1 MLLAI
6 CTLVPWAGVTGKH
19 TFDSAPE
26 GSRWGRRAGEQNGE
40 NRANGGRWQGAPT
53 ERALILFIKGPQLE
67 HLKLVIWL
75 RGLRPSPPRRRPPPP
90 PPLQLR
96 AAHLEGWSFS
106 VMGSFAAWP
115 GWGHYDVSPLNWDS
129 RCLSMHLWKM
139 FAAQSLHQDT
149 CGQGRREIESYY

>member
-6 CTLVPWAGVTGKH
+6 CTLVSWAGVTGKH

-75 RGLRPSPPRRRPPPP
+75 RGLRPSPPRRPPSAAPPAAGGTFGGMVFLCNGVICGLARLGTLRRVAAELGQQVFVDASVENVRGTISASGHMRARPP
-90 PPLQLR
+90 
-96 AAHLEGWSFS
+96 G
-106 VMGSFAAWP
+106 
-115 GWGHYDVSPLNWDS
+115 N
-129 RCLSMHLWKM
+129 
-139 FAAQSLHQDT
+139 
-149 CGQGRREIESYY
+149 